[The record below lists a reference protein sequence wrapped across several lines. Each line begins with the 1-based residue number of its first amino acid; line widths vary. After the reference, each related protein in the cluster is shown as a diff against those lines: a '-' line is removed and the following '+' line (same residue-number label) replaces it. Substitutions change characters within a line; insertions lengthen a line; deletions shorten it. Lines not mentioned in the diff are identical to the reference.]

1 MVLSERRTRVI
12 VGLGGVQAIVDGA
25 LDVLLVV
32 LAIELLGIGGA
43 RSRLSRGNRRGRG
56 LSRRHGSGW
65 ACWPTSSGAIAVGRC
80 ARPRVAHH
88 RWLGFSRRRRRCWR
102 FRVRA
107 SAWVMSPVALSCN
120 GWRHARSW
128 LVSSACSRGWQWPGL
143 PSAPYS
149 PRFSS
154 TWSARQGAFVVLG
167 LLLPVAAIAGW
178 PMIRAAD
185 ISAYVPEVE
194 VGILE
199 RVAMLRLLDPP
210 ALEALA
216 LGSHVEEVEEG
227 RVVIRQ
233 GDAGDRVYV
242 IDAGRYDVIA
252 DGHLVNT
259 LESGDIFGEIALIAD
274 VPRTA
279 TVSAVEDGRL
289 LAIDRATFLETLAQC
304 PGTLA
309 TFEEVVGRRL
319 SGFGELG

>member
-1 MVLSERRTRVI
+1 MTLVGIIPATAPLLAVSGAG
-12 VGLGGVQAIVDGA
+12 VGLGDVAGRTLLQRLAPREVMARVFGVLEGMAMA
-25 LDVLLVV
+25 
-32 LAIELLGIGGA
+32 
-43 RSRLSRGNRRGRG
+43 G
-56 LSRRHGSGW
+56 L
-65 ACWPTSSGAIAVGRC
+65 AVG
-80 ARPRVAHH
+80 AVVAPI
-88 RWLGFSRRRRRCWR
+88 LI
-102 FRVRA
+102 
-107 SAWVMSPVALSCN
+107 N
-120 GWRHARSW
+120 
-128 LVSSACSRGWQWPGL
+128 LVGA
-143 PSAPYS
+143 
-149 PRFSS
+149 
-154 TWSARQGAFVVLG
+154 QGAFVVLG
-167 LLLPVAAIAGW
+167 LLLPVAAVAGW

-185 ISAYVPEVE
+185 SSAYVPEVE

-259 LESGDIFGEIALIAD
+259 LDRGDIFGEIALIAD

-279 TVSAVEDGRL
+279 TVAAIENGRL

-319 SGFGELG
+319 ADLDGPD